1 VNTITSDDWGRF
13 FASFRAGKWK
23 SNLSQQLKKMNTPT
37 ENITS
42 AQIIAWIAAKETQ
55 YGLRIGCMPSYTKPF
70 HAMSDYGC
78 EFGDTPEEAV
88 NAVKENLA
96 AKAAQR
102 IETLREQAAEL
113 LKQAAAMEAGK

>member
-1 VNTITSDDWGRF
+1 MNTITGSDWGRF
-13 FASFRAGKWK
+13 FASFRAGEWQ
-23 SNLSQQLKKMNTPT
+23 STLSQQLKKMNAI

-42 AQIIAWIAAKETQ
+42 AQIIAWIAAKEKEH
-55 YGLRIGCMPSYTKPF
+55 GLRIGCMPSYTKPF

-96 AKAAQR
+96 AKAAER
-102 IETLREQAAEL
+102 IKTLREKADDL
-113 LKQAAAMEAGK
+113 LKQADALEASK

>member
-23 SNLSQQLKKMNTPT
+23 SNLSQQLQMNTL

-55 YGLRIGCMPSYTKPF
+55 YGLRIGCMPSYSKPF

-88 NAVKENLA
+88 NAVKENLE
-96 AKAAQR
+96 AKAAER
-102 IETLREQAAEL
+102 IKTLREKADDL
-113 LKQAAAMEAGK
+113 LKQADALEAGK